1 MTDFRTL
8 VGNRFKI
15 QAKDA
20 RVKQYNMGTDTIRV
34 DTDNSLYRHPQT
46 RTYNFSTYGLDSEGN
61 SSTPSIYGYV
71 STRSPVAA
79 LDAEDWSGSGSY
91 TDDTGRTWTMTGGSK
106 ASANGI
112 LAFEMDGGSKYLET
126 SQNQTMGQYY
136 THYYIWRPR
145 ESSVST
151 NWRTLFRGNND
162 HSVIINNGALDLGM
176 YSNRNGA
183 FRDTG
188 YNITTSN
195 WQTLIVVGTG
205 DSSTASTGTQLMFV
219 DGTYV
224 GSTDRVVSG
233 TTVYRLGWSDNQGPG
248 YFLCAGIF
256 NTALS
261 NTEVATFDGIL
272 QSRLSSGS
280 TSSTA
285 VIGFNNLI
293 GETFTTTS
301 LGTQSTTK
309 YFSMNTNKIIKSENQ
324 PKNTVVNVDL
334 SESGGSGSSSG
345 SSATT
350 ERWTLL

>member
-8 VGNRFKI
+8 VGNSFKI
-15 QAKDA
+15 QVKDA
-20 RVKQYNMGTDTIRV
+20 RVKQYNMSTDTIRV
-34 DTDNSLYRHPQT
+34 DTNNSLYRHPQT

-61 SSTPSIYGYV
+61 TELPSIYGFV
-71 STRSPVAA
+71 STRNPIAA

-91 TDDTGRTWTMTGGSK
+91 VDDSGRTWNMSGGSK

-112 LAFEMDGGSKYLET
+112 LAFEMDGGNKYLET
-126 SQNQTMGQYY
+126 ATNQTIGQYY

-145 ESSVST
+145 ISNSG
-151 NWRTLFRGNND
+151 WRTLFRGNND
-162 HSVIINNGALDLGM
+162 HAGMINQNATDLGM
-176 YSNRNGA
+176 YSNRNGG

-188 YNITTSN
+188 YDINPYA

-205 DSSTASTGTQLMFV
+205 DSSTATTGTQLFFV

-233 TTVYRLGWSDNQGPG
+233 TTVYRLGWSDGQAPG

-256 NTALS
+256 NTAIS
-261 NTEVATFDGIL
+261 NTEVATFDGLL
-272 QSRLSSGS
+272 QSRLSTGS
-280 TSSTA
+280 ASNTEG
-285 VIGFNNLI
+285 IGFNNRI
-293 GETFTTTS
+293 GDTFTTTS

-309 YFSMNTNKIIKSENQ
+309 YFSMNTNKIITSENQ

-334 SESGGSGSSSG
+334 SESGGSGGGSGSG